1 MRKNEITKNLCTVYA
16 HGSKKVYWEPR
27 EGGDSRMKMDGI
39 FVAWLRI
46 DHGGN
51 QCDMYTY
58 CGL

>member
-1 MRKNEITKNLCTVYA
+1 MYRVCTRF
-16 HGSKKVYWEPR
+16 K
-27 EGGDSRMKMDGI
+27 EGLLGAQGRGDSRMKMDGI